1 MRCWRERRTAR
12 ILGNYLVWHFAVED
26 ILYFGSYWEVLACNW
41 LYLYTALEF
50 TNITRFTS
58 IIKSQTATFSVCNIQ
73 ANAWQ
78 TDVQRTKTL
87 PRHLSATQSMYSF
100 DSLSNFVKQAGPVR
114 SSDGLVIPTRSVNSR
129 NKHGKPKTVK
139 AVAKRFFRT
148 GNGQL
153 KYWPPGKNHNMMKK
167 GPRKSRKLRQ
177 PRLCNK
183 QQLKLLNKMLGR
195 YC

>member
-1 MRCWRERRTAR
+1 M
-12 ILGNYLVWHFAVED
+12 
-26 ILYFGSYWEVLACNW
+26 
-41 LYLYTALEF
+41 
-50 TNITRFTS
+50 
-58 IIKSQTATFSVCNIQ
+58 KSQTSMFSTCNIQ
-73 ANAWQ
+73 ANVWK
-78 TDVQRTKTL
+78 TGKQRIKIL
-87 PRHLSATQSMYSF
+87 PGHLGVTRGSIYSF
-100 DSLSNFVKQAGPVR
+100 DSVSNSLKQAGPIQ
-114 SSDGLVIPTRSVNSR
+114 SSCGLVISTRSVNSR

>member
-1 MRCWRERRTAR
+1 M
-12 ILGNYLVWHFAVED
+12 Y
-26 ILYFGSYWEVLACNW
+26 
-41 LYLYTALEF
+41 LYLALEF
-50 TNITRFTS
+50 TKITSFTS
-58 IIKSQTATFSVCNIQ
+58 IMKCQTSMFHTCNIQ
-73 ANAWQ
+73 ANPRI
-78 TDVQRTKTL
+78 TGMQRIKIL
-87 PRHLSATQSMYSF
+87 PRHLGVTNLRSIYSF
-100 DSLSNFVKQAGPVR
+100 ESVTNSLKQAGLIQN
-114 SSDGLVIPTRSVNSR
+114 SCSLVIPTRSVNSR

>member
-1 MRCWRERRTAR
+1 MQKMAAMFSVSRLLFSCNAHSFLRTVSTTFR
-12 ILGNYLVWHFAVED
+12 PK
-26 ILYFGSYWEVLACNW
+26 
-41 LYLYTALEF
+41 ALEF
-50 TNITRFTS
+50 TKITTRLTS
-58 IIKSQTATFSVCNIQ
+58 IMKSKTSTFSTCNIQ
-73 ANAWQ
+73 TNAWK
-78 TDVQRTKTL
+78 TDMQRIKTL
-87 PRHLSATQSMYSF
+87 PRHHNATQSIYSF
-100 DSLSNFVKQAGPVR
+100 YSVSKCVKLAGPIQ
-114 SSDGLVIPTRSVNSR
+114 SSWGLVIPTRSVNSR

>member
-1 MRCWRERRTAR
+1 MAAVAAMFSVSRRFFTCNVHSSVRTVSTALR
-12 ILGNYLVWHFAVED
+12 PK
-26 ILYFGSYWEVLACNW
+26 
-41 LYLYTALEF
+41 ALEF
-50 TNITRFTS
+50 TKIARLTS
-58 IIKSQTATFSVCNIQ
+58 VMKSQTSMFSTCNIQ
-73 ANAWQ
+73 ANEWK
-78 TDVQRTKTL
+78 TGVQRIKIL
-87 PRHLSATQSMYSF
+87 QRHLGVTRSIYSF
-100 DSLSNFVKQAGPVR
+100 DSGSNSVKQAGPIQ
-114 SSDGLVIPTRSVNSR
+114 SPCGLVIPTRSVNSR

-177 PRLCNK
+177 PRLCNN

>member
-1 MRCWRERRTAR
+1 M
-12 ILGNYLVWHFAVED
+12 Y
-26 ILYFGSYWEVLACNW
+26 
-41 LYLYTALEF
+41 LYLALEF
-50 TNITRFTS
+50 TKITRCTS
-58 IIKSQTATFSVCNIQ
+58 IMKSRSSMFHTCNIQ
-73 ANAWQ
+73 ANAWN
-78 TDVQRTKTL
+78 TGMQRIKSL
-87 PRHLSATQSMYSF
+87 PRHLGVTSLRSIYSF
-100 DSLSNFVKQAGPVR
+100 DSVSSSLKQAGPIQNCC
-114 SSDGLVIPTRSVNSR
+114 GLFIPTRSVNSR

>member
-1 MRCWRERRTAR
+1 MTR
-12 ILGNYLVWHFAVED
+12 ISGL
-26 ILYFGSYWEVLACNW
+26 
-41 LYLYTALEF
+41 
-50 TNITRFTS
+50 
-58 IIKSQTATFSVCNIQ
+58 IKSQTSTFSTCYSQ
-73 ANAWQ
+73 ANAWK
-78 TDVQRTKTL
+78 TDTQRIKNL
-87 PRHLSATQSMYSF
+87 PRYLNATRSIYTFDCASSF
-100 DSLSNFVKQAGPVR
+100 AKQAQLAQ
-114 SSDGLVIPTRSVNSR
+114 SSGGLVTTTRSVNTR

-153 KYWPPGKNHNMMKK
+153 KYWPPGKNHKMMKK

>member
-1 MRCWRERRTAR
+1 M
-12 ILGNYLVWHFAVED
+12 
-26 ILYFGSYWEVLACNW
+26 
-41 LYLYTALEF
+41 EF

>member
-1 MRCWRERRTAR
+1 M
-12 ILGNYLVWHFAVED
+12 
-26 ILYFGSYWEVLACNW
+26 
-41 LYLYTALEF
+41 
-50 TNITRFTS
+50 
-58 IIKSQTATFSVCNIQ
+58 KSQASMFYTCSIQ
-73 ANAWQ
+73 ANAWK
-78 TDVQRTKTL
+78 TAMQRINIL
-87 PRHLSATQSMYSF
+87 PRHLGVTSLRSIYSF
-100 DSLSNFVKQAGPVR
+100 NPVSNSFKQAGPIQ
-114 SSDGLVIPTRSVNSR
+114 SSWGLVIPTRSVNSR